1 MLLFHP
7 AVQAPSLYRA
17 FLYGVMYLVLSTF
30 SPLLLDA
37 YDMSRETASLHYLSL
52 GIGFIIGLQIS
63 HPVMDGLYAYLK
75 RRHGVSE
82 GIPEWRVPPML
93 IGGLIVPAGLV
104 VYGWA
109 GQNEKHWAIVDAGCV
124 LFAIGLII
132 AFQCTQAYITD
143 TYGQFSASASAA
155 GAFLRTMAG
164 FSFPLFAPRMYEA
177 LGLLKGNIL
186 LASLTLVLVVLSPIG
201 LWFFGKK
208 LRKMSEHIPQ

>member
-1 MLLFHP
+1 MLL
-7 AVQAPSLYRA
+7 
-17 FLYGVMYLVLSTF
+17 
-30 SPLLLDA
+30 
-37 YDMSRETASLHYLSL
+37 
-52 GIGFIIGLQIS
+52 
-63 HPVMDGLYAYLK
+63 
-75 RRHGVSE
+75 
-82 GIPEWRVPPML
+82 
-93 IGGLIVPAGLV
+93 GGLIVPAGLV

-164 FSFPLFAPRMYEA
+164 FSFPLFAPKMYDA

-186 LASLTLVLVVLSPIG
+186 LASLTLVLVIVGPIVL
-201 LWFFGKK
+201 WCFGK
-208 LRKMSEHIPQ
+208 RMRAMSSHIPQ